1 MKVRSRRLWV
11 LGAMVA
17 ALILITLFAAP
28 NNGSLN
34 SGSTYGRAPHDYG
47 AWYAFME
54 KRQASVERWRKPF
67 EDLADQEDSERPMTL
82 LRVNSSL
89 TEKEISDAE
98 RDWVQKGNTLI
109 VLGVRQPVTAATFSS
124 QQDSAA
130 GKVKIET
137 RRRAR
142 EVETILL
149 GDRFGGTVWQEP
161 MGKGRVIF
169 ATTPYLAANAYQ
181 DEPGNYEFLAQL
193 VTQQLPVGVQD
204 QPANSE
210 GGETGNSIN
219 GLGNSPTANGEGGE
233 PGNAKLLPPVATQ
246 QQPVFVDE
254 YSHGYKDRETIKREV
269 GVDSIWDYLGR
280 TPLFPVLV
288 QGLVLLVVL
297 IWSKNRRFG
306 PPLTLTSPTVNNSEA
321 YIEALAGVLRK
332 ANSTEFVVEVVGK
345 EEQLQLQAQL
355 GLGQTLLD
363 EQTLVDAWVQQTGR
377 SGAELKQLLQVG
389 RKRRLS
395 DTDLLRWLDKWQH
408 YRHPFRRKGEGFGRE
423 TSA

>member
-1 MKVRSRRLWV
+1 
-11 LGAMVA
+11 MVA

-54 KRQASVERWRKPF
+54 KRQGSIERWRKPF

-89 TEKEISDAE
+89 TKKEISDAE

-124 QQDSAA
+124 QQDSAS

-169 ATTPYLAANAYQ
+169 ATTPHLAANAYQ

-193 VTQQLPVGVQD
+193 VTQQLPVGVQNK
-204 QPANSE
+204 PANGE
-210 GGETGNSIN
+210 GGEPGNSIN
-219 GLGNSPTANGEGGE
+219 GLGNSPTANGEGSQPGNSINGLGNSPTANGE
-233 PGNAKLLPPVATQ
+233 GSQPGNAKLLPPVATQ
-246 QQPVFVDE
+246 QPPVFVDE

-408 YRHPFRRKGEGFGRE
+408 HRHPFRRKSEG
-423 TSA
+423 